1 MFVSQSFKHPWFN
14 FRNDLE
20 DRLQPLDG
28 SQLLALDLMIFA
40 EASWLNSSEDI
51 MTAVKNGT
59 LNTEIEHIEL
69 EFLAPVRQIARV
81 VSWRLPDV
89 KKRVVAIRGS
99 SSANDWLFNLDAWLY
114 MSNWVWKESATFWS
128 TKI

>member
-1 MFVSQSFKHPWFN
+1 
-14 FRNDLE
+14 LE

-40 EASWLNSSEDI
+40 YSSWLNSSEDI
-51 MTAVKNGT
+51 MADVKNMS
-59 LNTEIEHIEL
+59 LNTEIENIEL
-69 EFLAPVRQIARV
+69 EFVAPVRQMARV

-99 SSANDWLFNLDAWLY
+99 SSANDWLFNLDTWRMIKLIKPPG
-114 MSNWVWKESATFWS
+114 MILFCTTRATDGLA
-128 TKI
+128 ILINVVDHLAP

>member
-1 MFVSQSFKHPWFN
+1 
-14 FRNDLE
+14 LE

-40 EASWLNSSEDI
+40 YSSWLNSSEDI
-51 MTAVKNGT
+51 MADVKNMS
-59 LNTEIEHIEL
+59 LNTEIENIEL
-69 EFLAPVRQIARV
+69 EFVAPVRQMARV

-99 SSANDWLFNLDAWLY
+99 SSANDWLLNLDTWRMIKLIKPPG
-114 MSNWVWKESATFWS
+114 MILFCTTTRATDGLA
-128 TKI
+128 ILINVVDHLAP